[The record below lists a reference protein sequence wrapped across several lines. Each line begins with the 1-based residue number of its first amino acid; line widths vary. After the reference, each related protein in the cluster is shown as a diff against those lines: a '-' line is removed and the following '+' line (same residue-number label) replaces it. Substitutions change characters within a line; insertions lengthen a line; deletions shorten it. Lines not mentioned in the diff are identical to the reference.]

1 MGAQSAGVGGK
12 DWNWTIDP
20 PDGWLVVPAV
30 GTESPEAISAW
41 EHDVAE
47 ALHTSF
53 EEGAPE
59 GWDLSGEDRAGVLE
73 TVTAVITNL
82 RTLADGAVSDGQ
94 RVVAAFG
101 VADRTP
107 LPVLVAVGMSDA
119 GEPDDALLQALGA
132 KGGGAPLSPPSVE
145 YLDLPDGDG
154 VRVSRVDVA
163 DDGGAWMS
171 LGLGRRTEFS
181 DSVVDTVL
189 FWRGQDLFVVPLMLE
204 RLDELLPAITIS
216 RSDS

>member
-1 MGAQSAGVGGK
+1 MGARSTAVGG

-20 PDGWLVVPAV
+20 PQGWLVVPAAA
-30 GTESPEAISAW
+30 TESPEAISAW
-41 EHDVAE
+41 EQEVTEYVRA
-47 ALHTSF
+47 SF
-53 EEGAPE
+53 EQDVPE
-59 GWDLSGEDRAGVLE
+59 GWDLSDDDRAQILE
-73 TVTAVITNL
+73 TVTESITSL
-82 RTLADGAVSDGQ
+82 RALADGAAGDGD

-107 LPVLVAVGMSDA
+107 VPVLVAVGMSDP
-119 GEPDDALLQALGA
+119 GEPDGSLLEALGA

-154 VRVSRVDVA
+154 VRVSRVDI
-163 DDGGAWMS
+163 DKDGGAWMG
-171 LGLGRRTEFS
+171 LGLARRTEYP
-181 DSVVDTVL
+181 DAVVDTVL

-204 RLDELLPAITIS
+204 RLDELLPTITIT